1 LFWILALISLAWT
14 GIVMVLKRADFMEIC
29 AELCRYILFTG
40 FFFWLLQNGPAFAGD
55 IINSLRQL
63 GGKAAGGGQSIY
75 PGDLITLGMQVV
87 QNAMQH
93 MNWLMPAVT
102 GLPVLFGDRSGG
114 LLPDCGQP
122 DPADLRGV
130 GRALRGPRLPG
141 LRRLAPFSHWLQRLT
156 FVLWCSWLL
165 GNCNRSR

>member
-1 LFWILALISLAWT
+1 
-14 GIVMVLKRADFMEIC
+14 MVLKRADFMEIC

-102 GLPVLFGDRSGG
+102 GLPVLFAVIVLVVCCLIAANLI
-114 LLPDCGQP
+114 LLIC
-122 DPADLRGV
+122 AAWVVLY
-130 GRALRGPRLPG
+130 AGPYLTG
-141 LRRLAPFSHWLQRLT
+141 LRRLSLD
-156 FVLWCSWLL
+156 
-165 GNCNRSR
+165 